1 MPIKDTRLILL
12 GTKISIM
19 ISPVYLL
26 SYLLTFLGFLTGIS
40 TAIVVDKDLLGAFT
54 LQYTTPLGL
63 GDDAAGFA
71 ILNGRIVDESNI
83 SYLQVDDTR
92 LPLEGDIGIRNREEF
107 ASWLASQNNYN
118 QTIPYYGITSLYINN
133 DGDTGNYDIEALR
146 DSLRL
151 ETLSPQLTYIPFDR
165 KH

>member
-1 MPIKDTRLILL
+1 MTLL
-12 GTKISIM
+12 GTKISKKN
-19 ISPVYLL
+19 STPVRLVL
-26 SYLLTFLGFLTGIS
+26 SYLLTFLAFSIGIS
-40 TAIVVDKDLLGAFT
+40 TAIVVDKELLGAFT

-92 LPLEGDIGIRNREEF
+92 LPLEGDIGTRNREEF
-107 ASWLASQNNYN
+107 ASWFALQNNYN
-118 QTIPYYGITSLYINN
+118 HTIPYYGITFLYINN

-151 ETLSPQLTYIPFDR
+151 ETSTSPQLANIQFD
-165 KH
+165 KKPE